1 MWSWSAWQPD
11 CRLQPSRWLWRYL
24 VAVHLVAGL
33 AVAQAAL
40 PLPWPS
46 LMLALTVPALA
57 FSLRWYRLR
66 VWPGRRPQDVRAF
79 RFEREQWWV
88 QTGTGRWLKAELHQ
102 ARLLQFWLQMQ
113 FRTPRHAR
121 WLMLWPDQLP
131 AAEFRRLR
139 VFLRYR
145 EDERRIQ
152 LAATALKEVG
162 TSTVSTGSG
171 SSSG

>member
-24 VAVHLVAGL
+24 VAVHGLAVL

-40 PLPWPS
+40 PAPWPS
-46 LMLALTVPALA
+46 LLLALAVPGLA
-57 FSLRWYRLR
+57 VSLWWYRRR

-79 RFEREQWWV
+79 RFERDQWWL
-88 QTGTGRWLKAELHQ
+88 QTGNGRWLAAELAQ
-102 ARLLQFWLQMQ
+102 ARLLPFWLQLK
-113 FRTPRHAR
+113 FRTGQGTR
-121 WLMLWPDQLP
+121 WLMVWPDQLP
-131 AAEFRRLR
+131 ATEFRRLR
-139 VFLRYR
+139 VFLRFR

-152 LAATALKEVG
+152 LAAAALKEVG